1 MSTWSP
7 PGADDPFV
15 GLTPIPETGDRSD
28 ELPER
33 RPGFWVR
40 FLHQRWAIAGL
51 IFLLIVIVAAIFAP
65 LVAPHPPDAQDIN
78 AINAGPSFS
87 HWLGTDDLGRDIL
100 SRLIWGARISLR
112 AAFEIVGIAAAIA
125 IPLGLIAGFFRGAV
139 DSVIMRAMD
148 ALFSFPPLILA
159 LTVAALLGADVN
171 DASIAIA
178 IVFVPSF
185 VRLLRGE
192 VIAVREEAYIES
204 ARSLG
209 ATSKR
214 LIGRHV
220 VPNVASPIIIQLA
233 LALGFALLTEA
244 GLSFLGIGEQ
254 PPTPSWG
261 GMLQEG
267 FQFINSAP
275 WAVLFPGIAI
285 MLTVLAFNLVA
296 DGLRDS
302 LGRER
307 PSGSGLVGGE
317 REGRWRRL
325 ARHGAATSEVQL
337 APEPEAALLQ
347 VHGLR
352 IEFLTRQ
359 EWLPVMED
367 ADFVVHRG
375 RTLGLVGESGSGKT
389 VSALAVMGLLPAQVS
404 RVAGSIRFE
413 QRELTSLDQ
422 AGLRKLRGNDIA
434 MIFQEPMTSLN
445 PAFTVGNQIAEQVR
459 THLGISRAVAWKIA
473 VQMLDRVEIP
483 RAGIRAEDYPH
494 AFSGGMR
501 QRVMIAMALSC
512 SPKLLIAD
520 EPTTALD
527 VTTQAQIVDLLHT
540 LQREEDMA
548 MIFVTHDLG
557 VIADVADDV
566 VVMYAGQIVEHRAAR
581 DLFALPRH
589 PYTEALLHSI
599 PQLTPRGEP
608 LHSIPGMVPRPDLF
622 PAGCRFAPRCSYAQD
637 ACSAAPVPIRAAAG
651 PVGDGHDTVALA
663 RCVRQDE
670 LVLSGPPIE
679 SGSAATASPG
689 GGTLPSTQDGMP
701 VLEVTDLTKDFP
713 LRSGVLRRISGTVR
727 AVDDVS
733 LRIEAGA
740 TLGLVGESGSG
751 KSTLARLVLRLI
763 DPTAGTIVVDGKDIS
778 SLHGPA
784 LRRHRE
790 TMQIVFQDPYSS
802 LDPRQS
808 IADIVG
814 EPLAIHT
821 SMSRTEREQRVVQ
834 LLDHVGLGLHVLSR
848 QPHEFSGGQ
857 RQRIAIARALALEPR
872 LLVCDEPVS
881 SLDVSTQSQVI
892 NLFTNLQHELDVA
905 YLFIAH
911 DLSVVRHISDRIA
924 VMYLG
929 QIVEEGD
936 ADEVYERPTH
946 PYTAAL
952 LSSIPVPDPTRQHD
966 RKRILLRGEV
976 GEATSDGQGCRFKT
990 RCPFAME
997 ICAHLEPEPYAT
1009 PTGSTVRCH
1018 LHSTGPALAGRS
1030 VQLLGEPSEW
1040 RDAGRAGTIGS

>member
-7 PGADDPFV
+7 PGAGDPFV
-15 GLTPIPETGDRSD
+15 GLTDIPETGDSPD

-33 RPGFWVR
+33 RPGFWLR

-51 IFLLIVIVAAIFAP
+51 VFLLVVIVAAIFAP
-65 LVAPHPPDAQDIN
+65 LIAPHPPDAQDIN

-112 AAFEIVGIAAAIA
+112 AAFEIVGLAAVVA

-139 DSVIMRAMD
+139 DSVIMRTMD
-148 ALFSFPPLILA
+148 ALFSFPPLVLA
-159 LTVAALLGADVN
+159 LTVAALLGADIN
-171 DASIAIA
+171 DAAIAIA

-214 LIGRHV
+214 LVARHV
-220 VPNVASPIIIQLA
+220 LPNVASPIIIQLA

-254 PPTPSWG
+254 PPIPSWG

-275 WAVLFPGIAI
+275 WAVIFPGVAI

-307 PSGSGLVGGE
+307 PSGSGLVGAT
-317 REGRWRRL
+317 REGRRRL
-325 ARHGAATSEVQL
+325 LPRPSTPDQGVVETPAT
-337 APEPEAALLQ
+337 EPETALLR
-347 VHGLR
+347 VEGLR

-367 ADFVVHRG
+367 ASFTLQRG
-375 RTLGLVGESGSGKT
+375 KTLGLVGESGSGKT
-389 VSALAVMGLLPAQVS
+389 VTALAVMGLLPPRVS
-404 RVAGSIRFE
+404 RVSGSIRFE
-413 QRELTSLDQ
+413 RQELTTLSQ
-422 AGLRKLRGNDIA
+422 AGMRKLRGNDIA

-459 THLGISRAVAWKIA
+459 THRGISRAESAKIA
-473 VQMLDRVEIP
+473 VEMLDRVEIP
-483 RAGIRAEDYPH
+483 HAATRAEDYPY

-527 VTTQAQIVDLLHT
+527 VTTQAQIIELLHT
-540 LQREEDMA
+540 LQGEADMA

-557 VIADVADDV
+557 VIVDVADDV
-566 VVMYAGQIVEHRAAR
+566 VVMYAGQIVEQRASSS
-581 DLFALPRH
+581 LFARPRH

-608 LHSIPGMVPRPDLF
+608 LHAIPGMVPRPDQF
-622 PAGCRFAPRCSYAQD
+622 PEGCRFAPRCSYALD
-637 ACSAAPVPIRAAAG
+637 ACTVAPVLMRAPSMTDGETSGLAAEGG
-651 PVGDGHDTVALA
+651 PAVGMA

-670 LVLSGPPIE
+670 LALSGPPTDLHPSTTPDLVDGTGPSEE
-679 SGSAATASPG
+679 SGGA
-689 GGTLPSTQDGMP
+689 
-701 VLEVTDLTKDFP
+701 VLEVTGLVKDFP
-713 LRSGVLRRISGTVR
+713 LRSGVLRRINGSVR
-727 AVDDVS
+727 AVDQVDM
-733 LRIEAGA
+733 RISAGT

-763 DPTAGTIVVDGKDIS
+763 DPTAGKLVVDGVDIT
-778 SLHGPA
+778 SLRGPT

-790 TMQIVFQDPYSS
+790 SMQLVFQDPYSS

-821 SMSRTEREQRVVQ
+821 SLGRAQREQRVVQ
-834 LLDHVGLGLHVLSR
+834 LLSQVGLGSHVLSR

-881 SLDVSTQSQVI
+881 ALDVSTQSQVI
-892 NLFTNLQHELDVA
+892 NLLTELQHELGVA

-929 QIVEEGD
+929 QIVEEGN

-952 LSSIPVPDPTRQHD
+952 LSSIPIPDPSRQHE
-966 RKRILLRGEV
+966 RTRVLLRGEV
-976 GEATSDGQGCRFKT
+976 GEPVGGEQGCRFRA
-990 RCPFAME
+990 RCPFAMAV
-997 ICAHLEPEPYAT
+997 CADVEPEPYQTSAGT
-1009 PTGSTVRCH
+1009 TVRCH
-1018 LHSTGPALAGRS
+1018 LHTDGPALAGRT
-1030 VQLLGEPSEW
+1030 VQMLSEPVQ
-1040 RDAGRAGTIGS
+1040 

>member
-1 MSTWSP
+1 MSTWSTP
-7 PGADDPFV
+7 DASDPFV
-15 GLTPIPETGDRSD
+15 GLTVIPETGDSSD
-28 ELPER
+28 EMPER

-51 IFLLIVIVAAIFAP
+51 VFLLIVIVAAIFAP
-65 LVAPHPPDAQDIN
+65 LVAPHPPDVQDIN
-78 AINAGPSFS
+78 AVNAGPSAA

-112 AAFEIVGIAAAIA
+112 AAFEIVALAAVFA
-125 IPLGLIAGFFRGAV
+125 IPLGLIAGFFRGTV
-139 DSVIMRAMD
+139 DTVIMRTMD

-171 DASIAIA
+171 DAAIAIA
-178 IVFVPSF
+178 IVFIPGF

-220 VPNVASPIIIQLA
+220 LPNVASPIIIQLA
-233 LALGFALLTEA
+233 LSLGFALLAEA
-244 GLSFLGIGEQ
+244 GLSFLGVGEQ

-267 FQFINSAP
+267 FQFINSSP
-275 WAVLFPGIAI
+275 WALIFPGLAI
-285 MLTVLAFNLVA
+285 MLSVLAFNLVA

-307 PSGSGLVGGE
+307 PAGSSPVAGE
-317 REGRWRRL
+317 TEGR
-325 ARHGAATSEVQL
+325 RHRFGRIPAASRQA
-337 APEPEAALLQ
+337 APPVESPGEALLE
-347 VHGLR
+347 VDHLKV
-352 IEFLTRQ
+352 EFLTRGG
-359 EWLPVMED
+359 WLPVMED
-367 ADFVVHRG
+367 ASFSIQRG
-375 RTLGLVGESGSGKT
+375 QTLGLVGESGSGKT
-389 VSALAVMGLLPAQVS
+389 VSALAVMGLLPAKVS
-404 RVAGSIRFE
+404 RLSGSIRFE
-413 QRELTSLDQ
+413 GQELTSISP
-422 AGLRKLRGNDIA
+422 AKLRQLRGNEMA

-445 PAFTVGNQIAEQVR
+445 PAYTVGNQIAEQVR
-459 THLGISRAVAWKIA
+459 THLGLSRADAWKAA
-473 VQMLDRVEIP
+473 VRALDRAEIP
-483 RAGIRAEDYPH
+483 QAGVRARDYPH

-527 VTTQAQIVDLLHT
+527 VTTQAQIIDLLHV
-540 LQREEDMA
+540 LQREDDMA
-548 MIFVTHDLG
+548 IIFVTHDLG

-566 VVMYAGQIVEHRAAR
+566 VVMYAGQIAEQAAAAR
-581 DLFALPRH
+581 LFVRPRH
-589 PYTEALLHSI
+589 PYTEALLDSI
-599 PQLTPRGEP
+599 PQLTPKGEP
-608 LHSIPGMVPRPDLF
+608 LHAIPGMVPRPDRV
-622 PAGCRFAPRCSYAQD
+622 PSGCRFAPRCSYAQD
-637 ACSAAPVPIRAAAG
+637 ACRSAPVPLVAPADVAAR
-651 PVGDGHDTVALA
+651 PDGNGEGSTASSSLV
-663 RCVRQDE
+663 RCVRMDE
-670 LVLSGPPIE
+670 LVLSGPPPAVVPGVSE
-679 SGSAATASPG
+679 TSTSGGAAPEGAA
-689 GGTLPSTQDGMP
+689 
-701 VLEVTDLTKDFP
+701 VLDVSGLTKDFP
-713 LRSGVLRRISGTVR
+713 IRSGVLRRTTGSVK
-727 AVDDVS
+727 AVDRVDLVVPT
-733 LRIEAGA
+733 GT

-763 DPTAGTIVVDGKDIS
+763 DATEGKIVVDGKDIS
-778 SLHGPA
+778 TLRGPQ

-790 TMQIVFQDPYSS
+790 TMQLVFQDPYSS

-821 SMSRTEREQRVVQ
+821 SMNRTQREHRVVE
-834 LLDHVGLGLHVLSR
+834 LLAQVGLDSHVLQR

-857 RQRIAIARALALEPR
+857 RQRIAIARALALQPK

-881 SLDVSTQSQVI
+881 ALDVSTQSQVI
-892 NLFTNLQHELDVA
+892 NLLIDLQRELGIA

-911 DLSVVRHISDRIA
+911 DLSVVRHISNHIA

-946 PYTAAL
+946 PYTSAL
-952 LSSIPVPDPTRQHD
+952 LSAIPVPDPARQYE
-966 RKRILLRGEV
+966 RQRIILRGEV
-976 GEATSDGQGCRFKT
+976 SELRVGQVGCRFRA

-997 ICAHLEPEPYAT
+997 VCARVDPEPYLT
-1009 PTGSTVRCH
+1009 PAGTTVRCH
-1018 LHSTGPALAGRS
+1018 LHTSGPT
-1030 VQLLGEPSEW
+1030 LGGATVARLPEPSL
-1040 RDAGRAGTIGS
+1040 